1 MVIATGTR
9 QQVVMIFGFN
19 TDVKHQD
26 TVYHVQSEA
35 REHERLL
42 QTQVFVRGRC
52 IGKLAIPYQQSTE
65 RDDTSEKQLEQ
76 SLRAQHKSVLDAIR
90 EGRLEGVLGRPD
102 QDIPK
107 APKGLKL
114 QWANAD
120 SLASSDALVVR
131 ILVSEGDSPVEG
143 AKVTAR
149 LKRAE
154 GDAVYSQATTDSSG
168 AVELKLGAA
177 EPGLPDSDILVQ
189 ATHGGRV
196 VTRKFRLRR
205 AARA

>member
-1 MVIATGTR
+1 
-9 QQVVMIFGFN
+9 MIFGFN

-52 IGKLAIPYQQSTE
+52 IGKLATPYQSGQ

-76 SLRAQHKSVLDAIR
+76 SLRTQHKSVLDAIR

-102 QDIPK
+102 QEVPK
-107 APKGLKL
+107 APNGLKL
-114 QWANAD
+114 QWTNSD
-120 SLASSDALVVR
+120 SLRSAEGLMVR
-131 ILVSEGDSPVEG
+131 IVVSEGEAPVEG

-154 GDAVYSQATTDSSG
+154 GEPLYSQATTDSSG
-168 AVELKLGAA
+168 AAELKLGAA
-177 EPGLPDSDILVQ
+177 ESGLSGSDILVQ

-196 VTRKFRLRR
+196 ATRKFRLRR